1 MIRWIAK
8 LIGPRPEYLES
19 PTTPDGYLMHY
30 LDGERGHVR
39 IGARL
44 TLLEEECLVVAA
56 EGEAVSVIEPGF
68 HVLDLDT
75 LGDLAARRSWPADY
89 RRQVD
94 ADLVFVS
101 LVPRTHMPWRT
112 AAPLTVRG
120 PESAVSLEAAGSF
133 DFAVD
138 DPARFAVARLDR
150 KQLDDLA
157 VREAI
162 EHRICNELARL
173 VASGEW
179 QPGDDG
185 DTAGLARLL
194 RPRIRQSL
202 AAEGIGGFDLRIRKL
217 GWQSADGSAPATPDV
232 EPEPASPAAGNVVGL
247 GTAAA
252 RVTPDSEGES
262 DAGMDPLLSA
272 TMVDLDRELADLD
285 AWSSL
290 SRVTEPPPDDAD
302 IEDEQLP
309 EDDDPTDDVA
319 ETEAPAAVATRL
331 PENHYYIAIDDEQT
345 GPFSAAEF
353 EQALDEGSVQ
363 DDTLVWYPGLSEWV
377 TAGELGELEPW
388 LGRT

>member
-1 MIRWIAK
+1 MIRWIAN

-30 LDGERGHVR
+30 LDGERGQVR
-39 IGARL
+39 IGTRL
-44 TLLEEECLVVAA
+44 TLLEEECLVVAS
-56 EGEAVSVIEPGF
+56 EGEAVSVIGPGF

-112 AAPLTVRG
+112 AAPLKVSG
-120 PESAVSLEAAGSF
+120 PGNAVALEAAGSF
-133 DFAVD
+133 DFSVE
-138 DPARFAVARLDR
+138 DPARFALARLDR

-179 QPGDDG
+179 KPGDDA
-185 DTAGLARLL
+185 DTVGLARLL

-202 AAEGIGGFDLRIRKL
+202 EAEGIGGFDLRIRKL
-217 GWQSADGSAPATPDV
+217 GWQSADGDGPATPEV
-232 EPEPASPAAGNVVGL
+232 EPEPAPPATGNVVGL
-247 GTAAA
+247 GKASA
-252 RVTPDSEGES
+252 RVAPNSDGEPDSDQES
-262 DAGMDPLLSA
+262 LLSA
-272 TMVDLDRELADLD
+272 AMIDLDREFADLD

-290 SRVTEPPPDDAD
+290 SRVAEPPPDGPD
-302 IEDEQLP
+302 IGEELLPDEDEP
-309 EDDDPTDDVA
+309 GYDDP
-319 ETEAPAAVATRL
+319 ETESPAPTRL

-363 DDTLVWYPGLSEWV
+363 VDTLVWYPGLGEWV
-377 TAGELGELEPW
+377 TAGELPELEPW
-388 LGRT
+388 LGGS